1 MKTFLI
7 FLTLTQGIKRGHVLP
22 HVVRL
27 LRTRLPNQSVHV
39 VAETETGHVGGV
51 HGHSEQVLMAAQ
63 TDLHRGTRQTCGGGG
78 KKKSRKTFKNPMFF
92 IALLSLIK
100 LINSKS
106 TSIDSL

>member
-7 FLTLTQGIKRGHVLP
+7 FLTLTQGVKRGHVLP

-39 VAETETGHVGGV
+39 VTETETGHVGGV

-63 TDLHRGTRQTCGGGG
+63 TDLHRGTGQTRGGGG
-78 KKKSRKTFKNPMFF
+78 KKKVKKNV
-92 IALLSLIK
+92 
-100 LINSKS
+100 
-106 TSIDSL
+106 

>member
-7 FLTLTQGIKRGHVLP
+7 FLTLTQGVKRGHVLP

-39 VAETETGHVGGV
+39 VTETETGHVGGV

-63 TDLHRGTRQTCGGGG
+63 TDLHRGTGQTRGGGE
-78 KKKSRKTFKNPMFF
+78 KKKCQEKRLKTQCFS
-92 IALLSLIK
+92 LLCCH
-100 LINSKS
+100 
-106 TSIDSL
+106 